1 LTLLRL
7 ATLRI
12 LSPSDEQL
20 LAELSGSSDEVF
32 DFIDGEMSL
41 AKTPVIRASDFETAL
56 KVVASDVKFGR
67 AIFGVLKS
75 VFSSRPELERDP
87 GFWTWLSVR
96 VFRDYSLHR
105 WCGSFLLAE
114 SAPPPSSEMLSH
126 LKFGS
131 SSNLKSFTRNS
142 IARLYIVFQAID
154 AVGITSERDVVGLG
168 STLLVSRT
176 HQEIFERLI
185 GLDAELVVLVARH
198 LSKKRLA
205 GVKLGQG
212 DANSQRRFLKNLNL
226 ALGSVAIETLSL
238 PEKQSLIS
246 GL

>member
-1 LTLLRL
+1 MTSLRL
-7 ATLRI
+7 ATTRV

-20 LAELSGSSDEVF
+20 LVALSSSSDEVF
-32 DFIDGEMSL
+32 EFIDGEISVE
-41 AKTPVIRASDFETAL
+41 KIPVVRASDFETDL
-56 KVVASDVKFGR
+56 KVVAADVKFGR
-67 AIFGVLKS
+67 AIYGALKP
-75 VFSSRPELERDP
+75 VFASRPELARDP

-114 SAPPPSSEMLSH
+114 SAPPPSSDKLSH

-131 SSNLKSFTRNS
+131 ASNLKSFTRNS

-154 AVGITSERDVVGLG
+154 AVGITSEKDVVGLG

-176 HQEIFERLI
+176 HQEVFERLI

-205 GVKLGQG
+205 GVKLGKD
-212 DANSQRRFLKNLNL
+212 DANSRRRFLKNLNL

-238 PEKQSLIS
+238 PEKQALIG

>member
-114 SAPPPSSEMLSH
+114 SAPPRSPRMLSH

>member
-1 LTLLRL
+1 VTSLRL
-7 ATLRI
+7 ATTRV

-20 LAELSGSSDEVF
+20 LVALTNSSDNIFEL
-32 DFIDGEMSL
+32 IDGEISVG
-41 AKTPVIRASDFETAL
+41 KIPVVRASDFETDP
-56 KVVASDVKFGR
+56 KVVAADVKFGR
-67 AIFGVLKS
+67 AIYGALKP
-75 VFSSRPELERDP
+75 VFASRPELARDP

-105 WCGSFLLAE
+105 WCGSYHLAE
-114 SAPPPSSEMLSH
+114 SAPPPSSEKLSH
-126 LKFGS
+126 LTFGS
-131 SSNLKSFTRNS
+131 ASNLKSFTRNS

>member
-1 LTLLRL
+1 MTLLRL